1 MSDSGNHLS
10 FPFRIDKSGKTA
22 QVNSLNQHVK
32 DELIQLILTN
42 LGERLFLP
50 QFGGN
55 VRKLVFE
62 NLDDSSAMMT
72 KAHLTQSIEHWLGH
86 RVTIENLEV
95 LIQNSTVEVEIKYR
109 ISGTEDSRILKLQQ
123 TGK

>member
-10 FPFRIDKSGKTA
+10 FPFRIDSSGKTV

-32 DELIQLILTN
+32 DELIQSILTN

-55 VRKLVFE
+55 VRKLIFE
-62 NLDDSSAMMT
+62 NFDDSYIMMT
-72 KAHLTQSIEHWLGH
+72 KAHLTQSIEQWLGH

-95 LIQNSTVEVEIKYR
+95 IMQNESLDVEIKYR
-109 ISGTEDSRILKLQQ
+109 ISGTEDSRILKLQR
-123 TGK
+123 TEE